1 MIQLLDSILAPWRRS
16 PQLFV
21 FGNQKSGT
29 SAIAGLLAAATG
41 KRLAADFPGARHPFI
56 GPLLR
61 GETPITAFVRRNR
74 GFFSAP
80 IVKEPSLTF
89 VAPALLTFFPEARCI
104 FVLRNPWQN
113 IRSILNRLDLRGDT
127 LQPEHRSKTINPTW
141 SDILLG
147 ADLGL
152 PPDHF
157 VSILAIRWLR
167 AAEIGQSLG
176 ERAALVRYENFT
188 EAKRET
194 IAHLAAGAEFPV
206 IADVASQVDHPFQP
220 RGTDESPHSFFGP
233 NLARIEAICGAQA
246 RALGYTP

>member
-1 MIQLLDSILAPWRRS
+1 MNHMLDRLLASWRRS
-16 PQLFV
+16 PQLFI

-41 KRLAADFPGARHPFI
+41 ERLAADFPGARHPFI

-61 GETPITAFVRRNR
+61 GETPVPAFVRRNR
-74 GFFSAP
+74 GAFSAS

-89 VAPALLTFFPEARCI
+89 VAPALLGHFSEARGVFI
-104 FVLRNPWQN
+104 LRNPWQN

-127 LQPEHRSKTINPTW
+127 EQPVPGTKTINPTW
-141 SDILLG
+141 SDALSG

-157 VSILAIRWLR
+157 VGILAQRWLR

-176 ERAALVRYENFT
+176 DRVTLVRYEDFAT
-188 EAKRET
+188 AKRET
-194 IAHLAAGAEFPV
+194 IITLAKYAGFAAAGDITPLL
-206 IADVASQVDHPFQP
+206 DHPFQP
-220 RGTDESPHSFFGP
+220 KGTDESPQTFFGP
-233 NLARIEAICGAQA
+233 NLARIEALCGEQA
-246 RALGYTP
+246 RALGYEP